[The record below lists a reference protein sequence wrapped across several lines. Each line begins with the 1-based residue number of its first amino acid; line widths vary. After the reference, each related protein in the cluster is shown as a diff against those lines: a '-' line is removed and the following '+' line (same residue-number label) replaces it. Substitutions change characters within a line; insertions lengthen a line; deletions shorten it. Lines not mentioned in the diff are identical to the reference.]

1 MIKIDLQAELAKVP
15 EQLRGFTAAAIQL
28 ELELA
33 AGVDVT
39 IGEAALRARNGH
51 PTKMVRVGWRHGPG
65 VSNSRAGVPVE
76 CGKREQLARAIATA
90 INKLSLEAAFGNRP
104 DFELAEVAVRALES
118 ASSIALE
125 HQVHIERTAL
135 RMILKAIAAAT

>member
-1 MIKIDLQAELAKVP
+1 MNLPVGAELELQLAKVP

-28 ELELA
+28 ELERA

-39 IGEAALRARNGH
+39 VGEAALKA
-51 PTKMVRVGWRHGPG
+51 
-65 VSNSRAGVPVE
+65 S
-76 CGKREQLARAIATA
+76 
-90 INKLSLEAAFGNRP
+90 AA
-104 DFELAEVAVRALES
+104 
-118 ASSIALE
+118 SIALE

>member
-15 EQLRGFTAAAIQL
+15 EELRAFTAAAIQL
-28 ELELA
+28 ELERA

-39 IGEAALRARNGH
+39 IGEAALKA
-51 PTKMVRVGWRHGPG
+51 
-65 VSNSRAGVPVE
+65 S
-76 CGKREQLARAIATA
+76 
-90 INKLSLEAAFGNRP
+90 AA
-104 DFELAEVAVRALES
+104 
-118 ASSIALE
+118 SIALE